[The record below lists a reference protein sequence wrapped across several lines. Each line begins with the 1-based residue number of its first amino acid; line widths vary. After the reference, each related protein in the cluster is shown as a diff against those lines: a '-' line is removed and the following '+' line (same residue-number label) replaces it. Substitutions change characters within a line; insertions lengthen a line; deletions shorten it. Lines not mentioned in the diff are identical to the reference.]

1 MLTTGR
7 SIARIAAPYFA
18 LAVLLIPFSAYLHG
32 QVQPVTRY
40 GYRLAVY
47 DAMQTGWN
55 AKVEE
60 NRFIDAGKGA
70 TFSAREVDADGSHLR
85 GVFVERRSPGGG
97 IEITTAVDGQF
108 VPGPGGHGISLQL
121 EHGMRLLEG
130 ADRSVSIERF
140 DHSRIDRNLLPA
152 RQPFRERGES
162 VRERTQPELWSDIR
176 HGGDIK
182 AAAEFHGRLA
192 RVMILPLLPLMAL
205 PLGMASKRGQR
216 APGVVFATLA
226 LILVNHA
233 LQFGESLAANG
244 RAPAGPRRLDA
255 VRPVRRAR
263 PVDLP
268 RQPGLARRQPG
279 AARGGRGR
287 RPVRRPAAAALGE
300 GVQARCMPSMLPSY
314 FPPPRRRPDPGPAGG
329 ADGAAADARAARH
342 DDRGAQARP
351 GPRRPALLRRAAHA
365 GRGGADAAARGPARN
380 DDGDALDGAQPRDHD
395 RALRRGQPA
404 AHLRLPAAGRA
415 GPGGAA
421 VRDRRAGAAAD
432 REHAQGLVER
442 ERPGRRGVDPALGQH
457 RSRPG
462 LDRQRQP
469 RRHAPAR
476 PAPVR
481 CATPPA

>member
-1 MLTTGR
+1 MLATLLVAQLLERLLRLLDLAASAGAPLASVLVMVANLVPHYLGLALPMAFTAAIFIAAARMSDDCELDVMLSTGR
-7 SIARIAAPYFA
+7 SIARIATPYFA

-97 IEITTAVDGQF
+97 IEVTDRGATGSSC
-108 VPGPGGHGISLQL
+108 PGPAATASACKLD
-121 EHGMRLLEG
+121 HGMRLLEK

-140 DHSRIDRNLLPA
+140 EQSRIDRNLLPA

-162 VRERTQPELWSDIR
+162 VRERTQAELWRDLR
-176 HGGDIK
+176 AGGDNK

-244 RAPAGPRRLDA
+244 RVAGRRSPSGRRMSLFGALGLWIFRGSLAWPGDNPVLRA
-255 VRPVRRAR
+255 VVAVEGLFEGLRAE
-263 PVDLP
+263 
-268 RQPGLARRQPG
+268 
-279 AARGGRGR
+279 AARF
-287 RPVRRPAAAALGE
+287 GE
-300 GVQARCMPSMLPSY
+300 GRSHDRDAAGLL
-314 FPPPRRRPDPGPAGG
+314 PPPRRRPDPGPARG

-342 DDRGAQARP
+342 DDRGAQARAGP
-351 GPRRPALLRRAAHA
+351 GRPALLRRPAHC
-365 GRGGADAAARGPARN
+365 R
-380 DDGDALDGAQPRDHD
+380 PRW
-395 RALRRGQPA
+395 
-404 AHLRLPAAGRA
+404 
-415 GPGGAA
+415 
-421 VRDRRAGAAAD
+421 
-432 REHAQGLVER
+432 
-442 ERPGRRGVDPALGQH
+442 
-457 RSRPG
+457 
-462 LDRQRQP
+462 
-469 RRHAPAR
+469 
-476 PAPVR
+476 
-481 CATPPA
+481 C